1 MHGGKLFLRIV
12 HFFGELRF
20 RVGKLFLRIIYF
32 LGELRLRLAH
42 LLGELAVCFLHAVGQ
57 VGQTDK
63 RSLGQLLTQLGSLLA
78 QTVEFLEH
86 LGEIECAAYGYD
98 HIADKCRRKQ
108 NVDHN
113 QPDKRQTEH
122 QLFNRRMNDARQ
134 DQAEKA
140 PAQ

>member
-20 RVGKLFLRIIYF
+20 RVGKLLPGIVHT
-32 LGELRLRLAH
+32 LGKLRLRLAH

-63 RSLGQLLTQLGSLLA
+63 CSLGQLLTQLGSLLA
-78 QTVEFLEH
+78 QTIEFLEH

-108 NVDHN
+108 HVDHD
-113 QPDKRQTEH
+113 QSDKRQTEH